1 MLNIIRFV
9 YFSLNSLKIVKYLK
23 MKATHV
29 IVEEIIKKSPFLEE
43 ALAEGI
49 INLSSLSRQIKP
61 EIDEELQKD
70 VQIGAIVMALKRL
83 SPKFDPNLKIRVKKV
98 INKLGDITVRSKIT
112 YYTFANSDTIIDKQA
127 VLLKGLKGKKDTFFA
142 FTQGVYETTIILSDS
157 EHSDVDNIFRGE
169 TLIQDTSGL
178 SSITIKLPSENA
190 DVSGIYYF
198 ILKKIAWEGINIS
211 DIISTMHEFTII
223 VDDEYIDRAFSI
235 LKNLNKNI

>member
-1 MLNIIRFV
+1 
-9 YFSLNSLKIVKYLK
+9 

-61 EIDEELQKD
+61 EIDEQLHKN

-83 SPKFDPNLKIRVKKV
+83 SPKFDPNLKLKVKKV

-112 YYTFANSDTIIDKQA
+112 YYTFQNSETIIEKQA
-127 VLLKGLKGKKDTFFA
+127 ELLKKLKGKKDTFFA
-142 FTQGVYETTIILSDS
+142 FSQGVYETTIILSDS
-157 EHSDVDNIFRGE
+157 QHNDVDALFQNE
-169 TLIQDTSGL
+169 TIVQETNGL

-198 ILKKIAWEGINIS
+198 ILKKIAWEGINIL
-211 DIISTMHEFTII
+211 DLISTTHEFTI
-223 VDDEYIDRAFSI
+223 VVNDESVDRAFSI
-235 LKNLNKNI
+235 LKNLNQGDY

>member
-1 MLNIIRFV
+1 
-9 YFSLNSLKIVKYLK
+9 

-61 EIDEELQKD
+61 EIDELTNKD

-83 SPKFDPNLKIRVKKV
+83 SPKFDPNLKIKVKKV
-98 INKLGDITVRSKIT
+98 IGKLGDITVRSKIT
-112 YYTFANSDTIIDKQA
+112 YYTFNNSETLIERQA
-127 VLLKGLKGKKDTFFA
+127 VLLNTIKSKKDIFFA
-142 FTQGVYETTIILSDS
+142 FSQGVYETSIILSDS
-157 EHSDVDNIFRGE
+157 DFDGFDDIFKHE
-169 TLIQDTSGL
+169 TLVQKTNGL
-178 SSITIKLPSENA
+178 SSLTIKLPSENA

-198 ILKKIAWEGINIS
+198 ILKKIAWEGINIL

-223 VDDEYIDRAFSI
+223 VDDESIDRAFTI
-235 LKNLNKNI
+235 LKNLNKNN

>member
-1 MLNIIRFV
+1 
-9 YFSLNSLKIVKYLK
+9 

-61 EIDEELQKD
+61 EIDELTNKD

-83 SPKFDPNLKIRVKKV
+83 SPKFDPNLKIKVKKV
-98 INKLGDITVRSKIT
+98 IGKLGDITVRSKIT
-112 YYTFANSDTIIDKQA
+112 YYTFNNSDTLIEKQA
-127 VLLKGLKGKKDTFFA
+127 ILLNTIKNKKDIFFA
-142 FTQGVYETTIILSDS
+142 FSQGVYETSIILSDS
-157 EHSDVDNIFRGE
+157 DYDGFDEIFKQE
-169 TLIQDTSGL
+169 TLVQKTNGL
-178 SSITIKLPSENA
+178 SSLTIKLPSENA

-198 ILKKIAWEGINIS
+198 ILKKIAWEGINIL

-223 VDDEYIDRAFSI
+223 VDDDSIDRAFTI
-235 LKNLNKNI
+235 LKNLNKNN

>member
-1 MLNIIRFV
+1 
-9 YFSLNSLKIVKYLK
+9 

-61 EIDEELQKD
+61 EIDEELHKD

-83 SPKFDPNLKIRVKKV
+83 SPKFDPNLKIKVKKV

-112 YYTFANSDTIIDKQA
+112 YYTFKNSDSIIEKQA
-127 VLLKGLKGKKDTFFA
+127 ELLKRLKGKKDIFFA
-142 FTQGVYETTIILSDS
+142 FSQGVYETTIILSDS
-157 EHSDVDNIFRGE
+157 EHHDIDLIFKHE
-169 TLIQDTSGL
+169 TIIQETTGL

-198 ILKKIAWEGINIS
+198 ILKKIAWEGINIL

-223 VDDEYIDRAFSI
+223 VDDESIDRAFSI
-235 LKNLNKNI
+235 LKNLNKGDY

>member
-1 MLNIIRFV
+1 
-9 YFSLNSLKIVKYLK
+9 

-61 EIDEELQKD
+61 EIDKELHKD

-83 SPKFDPNLKIRVKKV
+83 SPKFDPNLKIKVKKV
-98 INKLGDITVRSKIT
+98 INKMGDIIVRSRIT
-112 YYTFANSDTIIDKQA
+112 YSTYENSETIIEKQA
-127 VLLKGLKGKKDTFFA
+127 ELLKKLKGKKDVFFA
-142 FTQGVYETTIILSDS
+142 FSQGVYENTLILSDS
-157 EHSDVDNIFRGE
+157 EQANTDILFKNE
-169 TLIQDTSGL
+169 KLIQKTAGL

-198 ILKKIAWEGINIS
+198 ILKKIAWEGINIM
-211 DIISTMHEFTII
+211 DIISTFHEFTII
-223 VDDEYIDRAFSI
+223 VNDESVDRAFSI
-235 LKNLNKNI
+235 LKNLNKV

>member
-1 MLNIIRFV
+1 
-9 YFSLNSLKIVKYLK
+9 

-61 EIDEELQKD
+61 EIDEELKKD

-83 SPKFDPNLKIRVKKV
+83 SPKFDPNLKIKVKKV

-112 YYTFANSDTIIDKQA
+112 YYTFKNSDSLIEKQA
-127 VLLKGLKGKKDTFFA
+127 ELLKKLQGKKDIFFA
-142 FTQGVYETTIILSDS
+142 FSQGVYETSIILSDS
-157 EHSDVDNIFRGE
+157 EHNDVDTIFKNE
-169 TLIQDTSGL
+169 AIVQESKGL
-178 SSITIKLPSENA
+178 SSITIKLPSENS

-198 ILKKIAWEGINIS
+198 ILKKIAWEGINIL

-223 VDDEYIDRAFSI
+223 VNDESIDRAFTI
-235 LKNLNKNI
+235 LKNLNKGDY

>member
-1 MLNIIRFV
+1 
-9 YFSLNSLKIVKYLK
+9 

-61 EIDEELQKD
+61 EIDDRLHKD

-98 INKLGDITVRSKIT
+98 INKLGDITVKSKIN
-112 YYTFANSDTIIDKQA
+112 YYTFANSETLIERQSD
-127 VLLKGLKGKKDTFFA
+127 LLKGLSDKKDIFFA
-142 FTQGVYETTIILSDS
+142 FSQGVYETSIILSDS
-157 EHSDVDNIFRGE
+157 EQNDIDIIFKNE
-169 TLIQDTSGL
+169 ALIQKTSGL
-178 SSITIKLPSENA
+178 SSLTIKLPSENS

-198 ILKKIAWEGINIS
+198 LLKKIAWEGINIL

-223 VDDEYIDRAFSI
+223 VDDESIDKAFSI
-235 LKNLNKNI
+235 LKNLNKITP

>member
-1 MLNIIRFV
+1 
-9 YFSLNSLKIVKYLK
+9 

-61 EIDEELQKD
+61 EIDEELLKD

-83 SPKFDPNLKIRVKKV
+83 SPKFDPNLKIKVKKV
-98 INKLGDITVRSKIT
+98 ISKLGDITVRSRIT
-112 YYTFANSDTIIDKQA
+112 YFTFSNSETIIDKQA
-127 VLLKGLKGKKDTFFA
+127 ELLKRLKGKKDTFFA
-142 FTQGVYETTIILSDS
+142 FSQGVYETTIILSDS
-157 EHSDVDNIFRGE
+157 EHSDVVTLFNSE
-169 TLIQDTSGL
+169 TLIQETSGL

-198 ILKKIAWEGINIS
+198 ILKKIAWEGINIL
-211 DIISTMHEFTII
+211 DIISTTHEFTII
-223 VDDEYIDRAFSI
+223 VNDESVDRAFSI
-235 LKNLNKNI
+235 LKNMNKESY

>member
-1 MLNIIRFV
+1 
-9 YFSLNSLKIVKYLK
+9 

-61 EIDEELQKD
+61 EIDEQLNKD

-98 INKLGDITVRSKIT
+98 INKLGDITVRSRIT
-112 YYTFANSDTIIDKQA
+112 YFTYKNSETLIDKQ
-127 VLLKGLKGKKDTFFA
+127 VELLKRLNGKKDIFFA
-142 FTQGVYETTIILSDS
+142 FSQGVYETSLVLSDS
-157 EHSDVDNIFRGE
+157 ENTDTENLFKGE
-169 TLIQDTSGL
+169 HLVQETKGL

-198 ILKKIAWEGINIS
+198 LLKKIAWEGINIL

-223 VDDEYIDRAFSI
+223 VNDESVDRAFSI
-235 LKNLNKNI
+235 LKNVNKD

>member
-1 MLNIIRFV
+1 
-9 YFSLNSLKIVKYLK
+9 

-61 EIDEELQKD
+61 EIDEQLHKD

-98 INKLGDITVRSKIT
+98 ISKLGDITVRSKIT
-112 YYTFANSDTIIDKQA
+112 YFTYENSESIIEKQA
-127 VLLKGLKGKKDTFFA
+127 ELLRRLKGKKDIFFA
-142 FTQGVYETTIILSDS
+142 FSQGVYETSLILSDS
-157 EHSDVDNIFRGE
+157 EHSDIDTLFSNEKLVQE
-169 TLIQDTSGL
+169 TTGL

-198 ILKKIAWEGINIS
+198 ILKKIAWEGINIM

-223 VDDEYIDRAFSI
+223 VDDESIDRAFSI
-235 LKNLNKNI
+235 LKNLNKE

>member
-1 MLNIIRFV
+1 
-9 YFSLNSLKIVKYLK
+9 

-61 EIDEELQKD
+61 EIDELTKKD

-83 SPKFDPNLKIRVKKV
+83 SPKFDPNLKIKVKKV

-112 YYTFANSDTIIDKQA
+112 YYTFNNSETIVEKQA
-127 VLLKGLKGKKDTFFA
+127 NLLKQLQGKKDIFFA
-142 FTQGVYETTIILSDS
+142 FSQGVYETTIILSDS
-157 EHSDVDNIFRGE
+157 EHKGFDDIFKEE
-169 TLIQDTSGL
+169 TLIQKTQGL
-178 SSITIKLPSENA
+178 SSLTIKLPSENS

-198 ILKKIAWEGINIS
+198 ILKKIAWEGINIL

-223 VDDEYIDRAFSI
+223 VDDESIDRAFTI
-235 LKNLNKNI
+235 LKNLNKGE

>member
-1 MLNIIRFV
+1 
-9 YFSLNSLKIVKYLK
+9 

-61 EIDEELQKD
+61 EIDELTNKD

-98 INKLGDITVRSKIT
+98 IGKLGDITVRSKIT
-112 YYTFANSDTIIDKQA
+112 YYTFNNSETLIEKQA
-127 VLLKGLKGKKDTFFA
+127 ILLNTIKNKKDIFFA
-142 FTQGVYETTIILSDS
+142 FSQGVYETSIILSDS
-157 EHSDVDNIFRGE
+157 DYDGFDEIFKQE
-169 TLIQDTSGL
+169 TLVQKTNGL
-178 SSITIKLPSENA
+178 SSLTIKLPSENA

-198 ILKKIAWEGINIS
+198 ILKKIAWEGINIL

-223 VDDEYIDRAFSI
+223 VDDDSIDRAFTI
-235 LKNLNKNI
+235 LKNLNKNN

>member
-1 MLNIIRFV
+1 
-9 YFSLNSLKIVKYLK
+9 

-61 EIDEELQKD
+61 EIDEITNKD

-83 SPKFDPNLKIRVKKV
+83 SPKFDPNLKIKVKKV
-98 INKLGDITVRSKIT
+98 IGKLGDITVRSKIT
-112 YYTFANSDTIIDKQA
+112 YYTFNNSETLIEKQA
-127 VLLKGLKGKKDTFFA
+127 LLLNTIKSKKDIFFA
-142 FTQGVYETTIILSDS
+142 FSQGVYETSIILSDS
-157 EHSDVDNIFRGE
+157 DFDGFDEIFKQE
-169 TLIQDTSGL
+169 TLVQKTNGL
-178 SSITIKLPSENA
+178 SSLTIKLPSENA

-198 ILKKIAWEGINIS
+198 ILKKIAWEGINIL

-223 VDDEYIDRAFSI
+223 VDDESIDRAFTI
-235 LKNLNKNI
+235 LKNLNKNN

>member
-1 MLNIIRFV
+1 
-9 YFSLNSLKIVKYLK
+9 